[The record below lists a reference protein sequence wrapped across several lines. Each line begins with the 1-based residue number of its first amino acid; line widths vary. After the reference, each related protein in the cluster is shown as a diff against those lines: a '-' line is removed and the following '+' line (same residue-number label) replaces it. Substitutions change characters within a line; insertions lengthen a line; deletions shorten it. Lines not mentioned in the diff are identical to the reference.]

1 MARTINIDEIEDGM
15 ILQTPLINKYGQ
27 VILGSGAK
35 LSQSQKRTLKMWGI
49 EHVVI
54 ESEDSDDMFVF
65 DENILTSA
73 QNFIKTRITWQPRNI
88 LEEELVELGIISYA
102 FNLQRNNL

>member
-27 VILGSGAK
+27 VILGSGAI

-49 EHVVI
+49 EHIVI